1 MRGGQ
6 RSDSQWHQLHP
17 PGPERQAG
25 RAPGHNPAEAGPA
38 REVIRLRRRYI
49 IELERTAD
57 DHIEGVVARDG
68 LSEPV
73 PFHGWIELLSL
84 LERPLPAEL
93 EPGVP
98 Q

>member
-1 MRGGQ
+1 
-6 RSDSQWHQLHP
+6 
-17 PGPERQAG
+17 
-25 RAPGHNPAEAGPA
+25 
-38 REVIRLRRRYI
+38 LRRRYI

>member
-1 MRGGQ
+1 
-6 RSDSQWHQLHP
+6 
-17 PGPERQAG
+17 
-25 RAPGHNPAEAGPA
+25 
-38 REVIRLRRRYI
+38 VTRLRRRYI
-49 IELERTAD
+49 IELERTED
-57 DHIEGVVARDG
+57 DHIEGVVGRDC

-98 Q
+98 R

>member
-1 MRGGQ
+1 
-6 RSDSQWHQLHP
+6 
-17 PGPERQAG
+17 
-25 RAPGHNPAEAGPA
+25 
-38 REVIRLRRRYI
+38 VIRLRRRYI
-49 IELERTAD
+49 VDLERTAD

-93 EPGVP
+93 EPGP
-98 Q
+98 DGPNHDSLLSL